1 MPVRISINCDMGESF
16 GTYTKGSDAEVCPYI
31 TAANIA
37 AGFHAGDPHVM
48 HETVATAAAEGVDI
62 GVHPG
67 LPDKLGFGRREID
80 ITPTEAREYVVYQ
93 IGALRAVAAT
103 QGLALTHV
111 KPHGALYAILSDSE
125 QHARAVLEGI
135 VEVDPTLT
143 YLATDIQLYDLATES
158 PLDAVFEGYVDL
170 DYRDDRS
177 VIIPKRK
184 EARDPTVVADRF
196 VEIATEGTVESVSGT
211 TLDIPADSI
220 CIHGDTPNVVEI
232 LDAIHRRLDGT
243 DIELVSLT
251 TQT

>member
-1 MPVRISINCDMGESF
+1 MPAQISINCDMGESF
-16 GTYTKGSDAEVCPYI
+16 GTYTKGSDAEVLPYV
-31 TAANIA
+31 TTANIA

-48 HETVATAAAEGVDI
+48 HETVTAAADQGVDV

-93 IGALRAVAAT
+93 LGALRAVADT
-103 QGLALTHV
+103 QDIVLTHL
-111 KPHGALYAILSDSE
+111 KPHGALYSILSDSE
-125 QHARAVLEGI
+125 QHARAVMEGI
-135 VEVDPTLT
+135 IDVDPTLI
-143 YLATDIQLYDLATES
+143 YLATDIQLYELTKEY

-211 TLDIPADSI
+211 HLSIPADSI

-232 LDAIHRRLDGT
+232 LDAIHQRLDGT
-243 DIELVSLT
+243 DIELVSLRA
-251 TQT
+251 QT